1 MSRGRRHP
9 IRTATLLAGL
19 VLATAPAA
27 AQQGAARS
35 ATPGQTVTPR
45 EIAAN
50 AHAALLMIR
59 ALDANGDTLGL
70 GTGFLVSAD
79 GRFVTNYH
87 VIQQAAQ
94 LRVKLLDGAGYR
106 YVALIAA
113 DPASDLALMQ
123 IPGASRLPA
132 MRVGSDAQ
140 MEVGDRVFVMGNP
153 LGMGGTFTDGMVSGK
168 RPLEGVS
175 MLQISAPIS
184 SGSSGGPVM
193 NERGE
198 VIGVATMMVMGGQ
211 NLNMA
216 VPVRYLAPM
225 LATRAEPRAF
235 SPAVLVANPSAGLAL
250 LEEGA
255 PGGRRQPRER
265 EPLREVEDQL
275 MVVRPLLQLR
285 GFLPAF
291 PIALG
296 HAAQAE
302 GADHTFEL
310 ERGVAYLI
318 TARCD
323 AGCHDVDLTLANAAG
338 QVLQSDTDGDD
349 FPTVRFEPTQSGTY
363 RVGVRLAECSAAACA
378 YGVAVYR
385 RDPAVTGKRTSAP
398 TRPATTSGR

>member
-1 MSRGRRHP
+1 MSRGSRS
-9 IRTATLLAGL
+9 IRTATLLATL
-19 VLATAPAA
+19 LAAPAA
-27 AQQGAARS
+27 GQQAAAPRAADAAQAA
-35 ATPGQTVTPR
+35 VTPR
-45 EIAAN
+45 QIAAR

-59 ALDANGDTLGL
+59 ALGENGDTLGL
-70 GTGFLVSAD
+70 GTGFLVSPD
-79 GRFVTNYH
+79 GKFVTNYH
-87 VIQQAAQ
+87 VIQEAAR
-94 LRVKLLDGAGYR
+94 LSVKLLDGAEYR
-106 YVALIAA
+106 DVSLVAA

-123 IPGASRLPA
+123 IPGVSGLRA
-132 MRVGSDAQ
+132 MRMGSDAQ

-168 RPLEGVS
+168 RPLEGVA

-184 SGSSGGPVM
+184 PGSSGGPVM

-225 LATRAEPRAF
+225 LAARAEARPF
-235 SPAVLVANPSAGLAL
+235 SPAVLVSNPRAGLAL
-250 LEEGA
+250 LGDGA
-255 PGGRRQPRER
+255 APMPRRER
-265 EPLREVEDQL
+265 RAREPMREVEDQL
-275 MVVRPLLQLR
+275 SIVRPMLQLR

-291 PIALG
+291 PFALG
-296 HAAQAE
+296 QAGQAE
-302 GADHTFEL
+302 GGEHAFQL
-310 ERGVAYLI
+310 EAGVSYLI

-323 AGCHDVDLTLANAAG
+323 AACRDVDLTVADAGG

-385 RDPAVTGKRTSAP
+385 RDPVVTGKRTSAP
-398 TRPATTSGR
+398 TRPATT